1 MGHSKSNCGRYLINY
16 AAVALLFLP
25 ALPCAS
31 QATVKAQPENPFSG
45 DLKKYPGL
53 LTELG
58 HLAGALK
65 NDVQFPPLSTQSHL
79 LAHLPAATM
88 YYAAF
93 PNYGETAHQTLETLR
108 REVQASAVLR
118 DWWQHGELS
127 SAGPKLED
135 FLAKFSEV
143 SQYLGNELVVS
154 GATGG
159 VNEPGA
165 AGRNLLIIAEV
176 RKPGLKDFLKKMLKD
191 REDEPQFPVRVLD
204 PQELAQAQT
213 QAQTKSGTAAQQL
226 VILVRPDFV
235 VATQSVEALRS
246 FNRLLDLKTTGFAAA
261 PFGQRLAEAYQAG
274 TSVLM
279 AADLHT
285 IMNQIPPGTQ
295 QNQKMLER
303 TGFKDAQYALWNYRH
318 MAAGSGSQ
326 MELSFTG
333 PRHGIASWLAGPVP
347 LGGLDFVSPQAAI
360 VSSVHLKNLG
370 KISDDIKDISSYS
383 NPNALANVTQVEQ
396 ATHISL
402 RDDFLALLQG
412 EVTVEVD
419 DFGESNPKWKM
430 ILRVSDADHLQSTL
444 QKVLATMPFPTTQFE
459 ENGITY
465 HSLSIPSP
473 QKPVDIVYAFTDGF
487 LIAASSHENLAEGI
501 RLHKSGESF
510 AKSAKVQESLPAGYS
525 ADVSAFFYED
535 PSAVA
540 ALNLRRLSP
549 EMAEAFSRLSPP
561 ATPIVFRAYGEE
573 SAIRGVSTSGGADA
587 SVILVAAAIAIP
599 NLMRA
604 RNAANESSAIA
615 NLRTVNVAQLMYFNA
630 YPERGY
636 APDLAT
642 LGPDPRGPNHQ
653 SPEHASFIDA
663 SLGNATCTSGA
674 SCLKSGYNFSLTAD
688 CKQPR
693 IACKEFVAVSAPL
706 ASSTGTRSFCSTSDA
721 VVRYKFGPPLGSP
734 ISPSECRQWAPLH

>member
-1 MGHSKSNCGRYLINY
+1 MGHSRSNCGRYLINY
-16 AAVALLFLP
+16 ATVSLLFLL

-31 QATVKAQPENPFSG
+31 QTTVKPQPENPFSG

-58 HLAGALK
+58 HLAEALK
-65 NDVQFPPLSTQSHL
+65 NNVQFPPLTTQSHL
-79 LAHLPAATM
+79 LAHLPAATTH
-88 YYAAF
+88 YAAF

-108 REVQASAVLR
+108 RELQASAVLR

-127 SAGPKLED
+127 SGGAKLED
-135 FLAKFSEV
+135 FLAKFSEL
-143 SQYLGNELVVS
+143 SQYLGNEVVVS

-165 AGRNLLIIAEV
+165 AGRNLIIIAEV
-176 RKPGLKDFLKKMLKD
+176 RKTGLKDFLKKMLKD
-191 REDEPQFPVRVLD
+191 RADDPQFPVRILD
-204 PQELAQAQT
+204 PQELAQA
-213 QAQTKSGTAAQQL
+213 KSGTAAQQL

-235 VATQSVEALRS
+235 VATQSVDALRS
-246 FNRLLDLKTTGFAAA
+246 FSRFLDSKTTDFAAA
-261 PFGQRLAEAYQAG
+261 PFGQRLVEAYQAG

-279 AADLHT
+279 AADVHT
-285 IMNQIPPGTQ
+285 IMNQIPLGTQ
-295 QNQKMLER
+295 QSQKMLDR
-303 TGFKDAQYALWNYRH
+303 TGFKDAQYALWNFRH
-318 MAAGSGSQ
+318 MATGSGSQ

-347 LGGLDFVSPQAAI
+347 LGSLDFVSPQAAI

-370 KISDDIKDISSYS
+370 KIFDDIKDISSYS
-383 NPNALANVTQVEQ
+383 NPNAFANVTQMEQ
-396 ATHISL
+396 AMHISL
-402 RDDFLALLQG
+402 RDDFLTLLQG

-419 DFGESNPKWKM
+419 DFGESKPKWKM
-430 ILRVSDADHLQSTL
+430 ILRVSDADRLQSTL
-444 QKVLATMPFPTTQFE
+444 QKLLATMAFRTTQVE
-459 ENGITY
+459 EDGITY

-487 LIAASSHENLAEGI
+487 LIVASSHETAAAGI

-510 AKSAKVQESLPAGYS
+510 AKSAKLQASLPAGHS

-549 EMAEAFSRLSPP
+549 EMTEAFSRLSPP
-561 ATPIVFRAYGEE
+561 TTPIVFRAYGEE

-587 SVILVAAAIAIP
+587 SVILVAAGIAIP

-604 RNAANESSAIA
+604 RNAANEASAIA
-615 NLRTVNVAQLMYFNA
+615 NMRTVNVAQTMYFNA
-630 YPERGY
+630 YPEKGY

-653 SPEHASFIDA
+653 SPEHASFLDA

-674 SCLKSGYNFSLTAD
+674 SCLKSGYNFSLTAE

-693 IACKEFVAVSAPL
+693 IACREFVAVSIPL
-706 ASSTGTRSFCSTSDA
+706 ASNGGSRSFCSTSDA
-721 VVRYKFGPPLGSP
+721 VVRYKFGPPLSSP
-734 ISPSECRQWAPLH
+734 ISPSECRRWAPLH